1 MFEYKHSFGCK
12 GTKKKRI
19 KCGKIDTFLCFFV
32 HMSKKSCL
40 FRKKFVPL
48 HTISAKWTHSQTY
61 DYLLR
66 TIGSDTSKTWLI
78 AYNRIIVPCR
88 KY

>member
-40 FRKKFVPL
+40 FRKKVVPL
-48 HTISAKWTHSQTY
+48 QHFLDKQAQ
-61 DYLLR
+61 
-66 TIGSDTSKTWLI
+66 
-78 AYNRIIVPCR
+78 
-88 KY
+88 